1 MVRAG
6 RDGALADDFRQH
18 SLVAVGFLNY
28 TDLSDIKTPKQLRE
42 LVREAFPEFRPGQV
56 TASASQLARF
66 LFEFAAGDR
75 VVTYDPEKR
84 EYLIGSIV
92 GSYRFQPGAMKVG
105 DDPHPHVREVQ
116 WLGTVSRDELSTAA
130 KNSLGAISTIFL
142 VPAEIASELERRLSG
157 AAEAKAPTGEDV
169 PRDELELLREET
181 AMKAHEFIKD
191 RVVALDWDQMQQLVA
206 GILRAMGYKT
216 RVSPRGKDLG
226 RDIVASPDGLGLES
240 PRIVVEVKHRPKEQI
255 GAPGLRSFLGGLR
268 SGDRGLY
275 VSTGGFTQEAKY
287 EADRATVPVT
297 LLDVDEVVRLLVENY
312 ELLDTDTRA
321 LMPLIRLYWPAAG

>member
-6 RDGALADDFRQH
+6 RDGALVDDFRQH
-18 SLVAVGFLNY
+18 SLVAVGFLDY
-28 TDLSDIKTPKQLRE
+28 TDLSTVKTSKELRD
-42 LVREAFPEFRPGQV
+42 LVRAEFPEFRPGQV
-56 TASASQLARF
+56 AASAGQLSRF
-66 LFEFAAGDR
+66 LLEFAPGDR

-84 EYLIGSIV
+84 EYSIGSIV
-92 GSYRFQPGAMKVG
+92 GSYQYRPETVKIGQ
-105 DDPHPHVREVQ
+105 DPYPHVREVE
-116 WLGTVSRDELSTAA
+116 WLGSVPRDELSTGA

-157 AAEAKAPTGEDV
+157 EGEEK
-169 PRDELELLREET
+169 PANGEETPKDELELLREET
-181 AMKAHEFIKD
+181 ALKAHEFIKD
-191 RVVALDWDQMQQLVA
+191 KVVALDWEQMQELVA

-216 RVSPRGKDLG
+216 RVSPRGSDQG

-275 VSTGGFTQEAKY
+275 VSIGGFSKEAKY

-297 LLDVDEVVRLLVENY
+297 LLDVDEVVSLLVENY
-312 ELLDTDTRA
+312 EQLDTDTRA
-321 LMPLIRLYWPAAG
+321 LVPLIRLYWPAAG